1 MVRNDKPEQKYK
13 INFTKYSKGCSF
25 NSIDIGEYPH
35 NWFFCL
41 STIIHPISS

>member
-25 NSIDIGEYPH
+25 NSIDIGEYPPQLVLLFINNNTPH
-35 NWFFCL
+35 
-41 STIIHPISS
+41 